1 LNVRRLISLLFVIG
15 LLSGCSVFK
24 TLENVSR
31 LKYKIHSAFDYKIS
45 GINIGNKKS
54 IKDFNSIEM
63 LKLSSGILKGSLPLT
78 FSLNIEAKNPNDG
91 SGGYPKSDLTLESF
105 PYKLFINDK
114 EIINGDI
121 ESPVFVPGKGESTLI
136 TLNIEFDIAKSFK
149 EKSLDDILSLLL
161 NLGGIGGSTS
171 NLKLIVRPAIGTPIG
186 KINYPNEIT
195 VVDKTFN

>member
-1 LNVRRLISLLFVIG
+1 MRRLISLL
-15 LLSGCSVFK
+15 LLISLLGGCSVLK

-31 LKYKIHSAFDYKIS
+31 LKYKIHSAVGYKVLGIS
-45 GINIGNKKS
+45 IDNKKS
-54 IKDFNSIEM
+54 IKDFNSLEM

-91 SGGYPKSDLTLESF
+91 SGGYPQTDLTLESF

-114 EIINGDI
+114 EIITGDI
-121 ESPVFVPGKGESTLI
+121 DSPVLVPGKGESTLI
-136 TLNIEFDIAKSFK
+136 ALNIEFDIAKSFK

-161 NLGGIGGSTS
+161 NLGGVGGSTS
-171 NLKLIVRPAIGTPIG
+171 NIKLLVRPAIGTPIG

>member
-1 LNVRRLISLLFVIG
+1 MRRLISFLLFILV
-15 LLSGCSVFK
+15 LSGCSVLK
-24 TLENVSR
+24 TIENVSR
-31 LKYKIHSAFDYKIS
+31 LKYKIHSAVGYKVLGIS
-45 GINIGNKKS
+45 IDNKKS
-54 IKDFNSIEM
+54 IKDFSSLEM

-91 SGGYPKSDLTLESF
+91 TGGYPQTDLTLESF

-114 EIINGDI
+114 EIIAGDI
-121 ESPVFVPGKGESTLI
+121 ESPVIVPGKGESTLI
-136 TLNIEFDIAKSFK
+136 ALNVEFDIAKSFK

-161 NLGGIGGSTS
+161 NLGGVGGSTS
-171 NLKLIVRPAIGTPIG
+171 NLKLLVRPAIGTPIG

>member
-1 LNVRRLISLLFVIG
+1 MNVRRLISLL
-15 LLSGCSVFK
+15 LLITILGGCSVLK

-31 LKYKIHSAFDYKIS
+31 LKYKIHSAVGYKVLGIS
-45 GINIGNKKS
+45 IDNKKS
-54 IKDFNSIEM
+54 IKDFNSLEM

-91 SGGYPKSDLTLESF
+91 SGGYPQTDLTLESF

-114 EIINGDI
+114 EIITGDI
-121 ESPVFVPGKGESTLI
+121 DSPVLVPGKGESTLI
-136 TLNIEFDIAKSFK
+136 ALNIEFDIAKSFK

-161 NLGGIGGSTS
+161 NLGGVGGSTS
-171 NLKLIVRPAIGTPIG
+171 NIKLLVRPAIGTPIG

>member
-1 LNVRRLISLLFVIG
+1 MLRLISLLLVIVF
-15 LLSGCSVFK
+15 LSGCSVFK

-31 LKYKIHSAFDYKIS
+31 LKYKIHSAVDYKVL
-45 GINIGNKKS
+45 GIRIDNKKS

-63 LKLSSGILKGSLPLT
+63 LRLSSGILKGSLPLT

-91 SGGYPKSDLTLESF
+91 TGGYPTTDLTLESF

-114 EIINGDI
+114 EIITGDI
-121 ESPVFVPGKGESTLI
+121 ESPVYVPGKGESTLI
-136 TLNIEFDIAKSFK
+136 ALNIEFDIAKSFK

-161 NLGGIGGSTS
+161 NLGGVGGSTS
-171 NLKLIVRPAIGTPIG
+171 NLKLLVRPAIGTPIG
-186 KINYPNEIT
+186 KINYPNEVT

>member
-1 LNVRRLISLLFVIG
+1 MRRLISLL
-15 LLSGCSVFK
+15 LLITILGGCSVLK

-31 LKYKIHSAFDYKIS
+31 LKYKIHSAVGYKVLGIS
-45 GINIGNKKS
+45 IDNKKS
-54 IKDFNSIEM
+54 IKDFNSLEM

-91 SGGYPKSDLTLESF
+91 SGGYPQTDLTLESF

-114 EIINGDI
+114 EIITGDI
-121 ESPVFVPGKGESTLI
+121 DSPVLVPGKGESTLI
-136 TLNIEFDIAKSFK
+136 ALNIEFDIAKSFK

-161 NLGGIGGSTS
+161 NLGGVGGSTS
-171 NLKLIVRPAIGTPIG
+171 NIKLLVRPAIGTPIG